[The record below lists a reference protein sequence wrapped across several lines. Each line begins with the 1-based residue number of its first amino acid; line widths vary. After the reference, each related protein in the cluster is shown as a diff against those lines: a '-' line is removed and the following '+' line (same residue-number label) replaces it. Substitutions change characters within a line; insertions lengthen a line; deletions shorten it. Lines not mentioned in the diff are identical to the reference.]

1 MIEKGIQDDK
11 IRIEEPVLCGR
22 GGGSMATSSIFSN
35 VKITAPKKV
44 ETFVEALDASAR
56 DPERRP
62 TGSVI
67 PLVNDIDEIRKFMA
81 ARVSK
86 G

>member
-1 MIEKGIQDDK
+1 
-11 IRIEEPVLCGR
+11 
-22 GGGSMATSSIFSN
+22 MATSSIFSN
-35 VKITAPKKV
+35 VKITDSKKV
-44 ETFVEALDASAR
+44 EAFVEALDLSAR

-62 TGSVI
+62 TGAVI

-81 ARVSK
+81 ARISK

>member
-11 IRIEEPVLCGR
+11 IRIKKPVFCRR

-35 VKITAPKKV
+35 VKITDPKKV
-44 ETFVEALDASAR
+44 EAFVEALDASAR

-67 PLVNDIDEIRKFMA
+67 PLVNDIDEIRKFMV

>member
-1 MIEKGIQDDK
+1 
-11 IRIEEPVLCGR
+11 
-22 GGGSMATSSIFSN
+22 MATSSIFSN
-35 VKITAPKKV
+35 VKITDSKKV
-44 ETFVEALDASAR
+44 EAFVEALDLSAR

-62 TGSVI
+62 TVSVI
-67 PLVNDIDEIRKFMA
+67 PLVNDIDEIRKFMV

>member
-1 MIEKGIQDDK
+1 
-11 IRIEEPVLCGR
+11 
-22 GGGSMATSSIFSN
+22 MATSSIFAN
-35 VKITAPKKV
+35 VKITDPKKV
-44 ETFVEALDASAR
+44 ETFVEALDASAH
-56 DPERRP
+56 DPERKS

-67 PLVNDIDEIRKFMA
+67 PLVSNIDEIRKFMA

>member
-1 MIEKGIQDDK
+1 MKKGIQDDK
-11 IRIEEPVLCGR
+11 IRIKKPVFCRR

-35 VKITAPKKV
+35 VKITDPKKV
-44 ETFVEALDASAR
+44 EAFVEALDASAR

-62 TGSVI
+62 TGAVI

-81 ARVSK
+81 ARISK

>member
-1 MIEKGIQDDK
+1 
-11 IRIEEPVLCGR
+11 
-22 GGGSMATSSIFSN
+22 MATSSIFAN
-35 VKITAPKKV
+35 VKITDPKKV
-44 ETFVEALDASAR
+44 EAFVEALDASAH

-62 TGSVI
+62 TGPVI
-67 PLVNDIDEIRKFMA
+67 PLVNNIEEIRKFMA